1 MRIRPSVVIALGLGY
16 VLGSRGGREHYD
28 VIMRQLREVRE
39 RPEVQSA
46 AGVVSAQAGTVFHRV
61 RSLFAGEVEPS
72 GARPFR
78 PVAAHSSNGVSSV
91 GAH

>member
-61 RSLFAGEVEPS
+61 RSLFAGEVEAA
-72 GARPFR
+72 GTGQFR